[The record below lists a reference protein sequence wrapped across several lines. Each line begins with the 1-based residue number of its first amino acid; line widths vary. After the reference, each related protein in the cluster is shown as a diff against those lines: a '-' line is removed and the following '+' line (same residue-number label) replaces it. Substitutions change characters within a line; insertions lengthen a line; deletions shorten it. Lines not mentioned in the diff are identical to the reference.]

1 MARTA
6 RTSASAAKPDITE
19 LKPNAGVRG
28 LIASSLV
35 AFALSD
41 PDRSKR
47 APALDSI
54 AKDPNA
60 ASLVPLRA
68 FIDTETDPQ
77 LQARKHHLERLLTLR
92 FDADKTARI
101 AAIESFG
108 ADLGID
114 LRGALSPLVATTQLA
129 LDSDPTTQTIARRL
143 IVGKDISPA
152 AA

>member
-1 MARTA
+1 M
-6 RTSASAAKPDITE
+6 
-19 LKPNAGVRG
+19 RG

-47 APALDSI
+47 AAALDSI